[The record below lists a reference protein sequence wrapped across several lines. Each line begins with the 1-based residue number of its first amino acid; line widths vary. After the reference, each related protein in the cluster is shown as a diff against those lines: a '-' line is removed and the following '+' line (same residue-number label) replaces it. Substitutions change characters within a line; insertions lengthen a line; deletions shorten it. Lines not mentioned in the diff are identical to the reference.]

1 MSRRSLWIVVLAVLA
16 VGVLASRAFLSKG
29 ADDVRFRTEAVSRG
43 PLVSSVTA
51 TGTVNPVKTVQ
62 VGTYVSG
69 PVQAIDVDFNSP
81 VRQGQR
87 VAKID
92 PRPFQLRVDQA
103 QAGLANA
110 RARADKAR
118 ADLRYKQ
125 TNLGRTRSLAGDGI
139 VSRDTLDTIA
149 SGVEQARAEVAL
161 QEAALQQ
168 AQAQLEEARVNLG
181 YTDITSPVDGVVVSR
196 SIDVGQ
202 TVAASFQTPT
212 LFLIAEDLT
221 KMQVNANVSE
231 ADIGT
236 VAEGQRATFTVDAF
250 PDRSFAGTVVQT
262 RNAPL
267 NVQNVITYDVIIAA
281 NNEDLALRP
290 GMTANVVVETG
301 RRDEALRVPTAA
313 LRFRPPAD
321 VRNGDDGG
329 DTAAADRERSAGHG
343 APSTGAGGAHGAAS
357 GGQGRGGHQA
367 LPGRA
372 ASNGDAV
379 PDRAPGRV
387 WVLDGEDPK
396 PVRITT
402 GLSDDQYTEVVDGP
416 MQEGD
421 PVIVAI
427 DRPRDSTA
435 AAPGGQPPG
444 FMSRPG
450 GRRR

>member
-1 MSRRSLWIVVLAVLA
+1 MVRSRRWTFILALAIVVVVA
-16 VGVLASRAFLSKG
+16 LASRAFLSKG
-29 ADDVRFRTEAVSRG
+29 SDDVKFRTEPVSRG
-43 PLVSSVTA
+43 PLIASVTA

-81 VRQGQR
+81 VKQGQR

-103 QAGLANA
+103 EAALANQ
-110 RARADKAR
+110 RAHVDKAR

-125 TNLGRTRSLAGDGI
+125 TNLGRTRSLASQGI
-139 VSRDTLDTIA
+139 VSKDQLDIIA
-149 SGVEQARAEVAL
+149 SDVDQARAEVTL

-168 AQAQLEEARVNLG
+168 SEAQMQEARVNLG
-181 YTDITSPVDGVVVSR
+181 YTDIVSPVDGVVVSR
-196 SIDVGQ
+196 NIDVGQ

-236 VAEGQRATFTVDAF
+236 VSEGQRATFTVDAYPERTF
-250 PDRSFAGTVVQT
+250 EGRVVQT
-262 RNAPL
+262 RNAPQ
-267 NVQNVITYDVIIAA
+267 NVQNVITYDVVIGAD
-281 NNEDLALRP
+281 NEDLALRP
-290 GMTANVVVETG
+290 GMTANVVLETG

-321 VRNGDDGG
+321 ARDGKESG
-329 DTAAADRERSAGHG
+329 SDRAAGADHTPRPG
-343 APSTGAGGAHGAAS
+343 ASPGAHRHLAQAA
-357 GGQGRGGHQA
+357 
-367 LPGRA
+367 
-372 ASNGDAV
+372 GDGTG
-379 PDRAPGRV
+379 PDRRGRV
-387 WVLDGEDPK
+387 WVLDSGDPR

-416 MQEGD
+416 VNAGD
-421 PVIVAI
+421 PVIVAV
-427 DRPRDSTA
+427 DRPQERAATTA
-435 AAPGGQPPG
+435 AQPPG
-444 FMSRPG
+444 FVQRPG

>member
-1 MSRRSLWIVVLAVLA
+1 MLGIALVVVVA
-16 VGVLASRAFLSKG
+16 LASRAFLSKG
-29 ADDVRFRTEAVSRG
+29 ADDVKFRTEPVSRG
-43 PLVSSVTA
+43 SLVSSVTA

-81 VRQGQR
+81 VKQGQR

-103 QAGLANA
+103 EAALTNA
-110 RARADKAR
+110 RAHVDKAR

-125 TNLGRTRSLAGDGI
+125 TNLGRTRALAAEGI
-139 VSRDTLDTIA
+139 VSKDTLDTTA
-149 SGVEQARAEVAL
+149 SDVDQARAEVAL
-161 QEAALQQ
+161 QEAALKQS
-168 AQAQLEEARVNLG
+168 AAQLEEARVNLS
-181 YTDITSPVDGVVVSR
+181 YTDIVSPVDGVIVSR
-196 SIDVGQ
+196 NIDVGQ

-236 VAEGQRATFTVDAF
+236 VADGQRATFTVDAF
-250 PDRSFAGTVVQT
+250 PERTFEGTVVQT
-262 RNAPL
+262 RNAPQ
-267 NVQNVITYDVIIAA
+267 NVQNVITYDVVIGAD
-281 NNEDLALRP
+281 NEDLALRP
-290 GMTANVVVETG
+290 GMTANIVLETG

-321 VRNGDDGG
+321 TRDGNTGAKESAREGAAGGDGG
-329 DTAAADRERSAGHG
+329 TPHPGASPGAHVRRADRASAGDKTDH
-343 APSTGAGGAHGAAS
+343 S
-357 GGQGRGGHQA
+357 
-367 LPGRA
+367 
-372 ASNGDAV
+372 
-379 PDRAPGRV
+379 GRV
-387 WVLDGEDPK
+387 WVLDNGDPQ

-416 MQEGD
+416 VKAGD
-421 PVIVAI
+421 PVIVAV
-427 DRPRDSTA
+427 DRPQERAATTA
-435 AAPGGQPPG
+435 AQPPG
-444 FMSRPG
+444 FVARPGG